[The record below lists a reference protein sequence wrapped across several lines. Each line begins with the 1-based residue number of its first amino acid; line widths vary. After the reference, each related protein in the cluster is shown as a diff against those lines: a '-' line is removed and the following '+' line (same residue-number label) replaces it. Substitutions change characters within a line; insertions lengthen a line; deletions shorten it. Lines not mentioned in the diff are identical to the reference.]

1 MCSGQSMTR
10 HNLQAHLSWL
20 LVSQHNVPASPPAIP
35 PSVASTITLGA
46 EPYSLSQF
54 QSQTADGA
62 GSHET
67 LTPGTNGRTFQES
80 EEFVRPSLP
89 ASALQRQHLEAMGRL
104 QSGPKASTKP
114 RLLSE
119 RLPELAQSHKQSNQS
134 CSATSLVE
142 QYNAAYSRS
151 NAGK

>member
-1 MCSGQSMTR
+1 MTR
-10 HNLQAHLSWL
+10 HNLQGHLSWL
-20 LVSQHNVPASPPAIP
+20 LVTAHNVPASAPAIP
-35 PSVASTITLGA
+35 PSVASAITLGA

-54 QSQTADGA
+54 RSQPAEGA

-67 LTPGTNGRTFQES
+67 LTSGTNGRRFQES
-80 EEFVRPSLP
+80 EEFIRPSLP
-89 ASALQRQHLEAMGRL
+89 ASALQRKHLEAMGRL

-119 RLPELAQSHKQSNQS
+119 RLPEVAQSHKQPNQTRP
-134 CSATSLVE
+134 ATSLVE

-151 NAGK
+151 DAGK